1 MPEPLSS
8 APMQIE
14 QARPEE
20 AATVAAVLSEAAQW
34 IAAEGRPLWTATD
47 IAPERIRRDTEAG
60 GYFIARNGGEVA
72 GVVRLDLEDPHF
84 WPEIESGS
92 SVFVHKLAVRRAW
105 AGQGVPAALLGFARE
120 HARGLGRPWPTG
132 RRFAGCTKAS
142 GSLCTARS
150 ASRVALSRAMSC
162 RSAASTRRRAPPP
175 AAARPTRAAP
185 SPNGH

>member
-1 MPEPLSS
+1 MHEPLSS

-14 QARPEE
+14 QALPEE
-20 AATVAAVLSEAAQW
+20 AATVAGVLNEAAQW

-60 GYFIARNGGEVA
+60 SYFIARKNGEVA

-105 AGQGVPAALLGFARE
+105 AGQGVPIALLGFARE
-120 HARGLGRPWPTG
+120 RARGLGRPWL
-132 RRFAGCTKAS
+132 RLDC
-142 GSLCTARS
+142 
-150 ASRVALSRAMSC
+150 VAD
-162 RSAASTRRRAPPP
+162 RAPLRRLYEGFGFSLHSEVRKQSGVF
-175 AAARPTRAAP
+175 ARYELPL
-185 SPNGH
+185 GGG